1 MLNTTE
7 CFLFMVNLRLYLSK
21 LSVGKKTILTYS
33 GLTLRIGRGETNIF
47 VNTHG
52 GYKITLTLNHWYVGF
67 GLAVAIHSN
76 LAASPTDI
84 LCPVGGLVILGG
96 TVKI

>member
-1 MLNTTE
+1 M
-7 CFLFMVNLRLYLSK
+7 FPFYGK
-21 LSVGKKTILTYS
+21 LKVVSIKVVCRKKTILTYS